1 MKCNQ
6 HAIELPLLLLFLRDV
21 DVGQKT
27 SHSEPKI
34 HYVLLF
40 FYCILLL
47 IEQYFAMK
55 ILFNGNRITYHFF
68 MIKQLLHY
76 YCPIFCYCSN
86 FRTLYIIRSSFM
98 ESDGEKIGLTPTL
111 ILDLCS
117 GPEIQQ
123 VALNA
128 DKKF

>member
-1 MKCNQ
+1 
-6 HAIELPLLLLFLRDV
+6 
-21 DVGQKT
+21 
-27 SHSEPKI
+27 
-34 HYVLLF
+34 
-40 FYCILLL
+40 
-47 IEQYFAMK
+47 
-55 ILFNGNRITYHFF
+55 
-68 MIKQLLHY
+68 
-76 YCPIFCYCSN
+76 
-86 FRTLYIIRSSFM
+86 M